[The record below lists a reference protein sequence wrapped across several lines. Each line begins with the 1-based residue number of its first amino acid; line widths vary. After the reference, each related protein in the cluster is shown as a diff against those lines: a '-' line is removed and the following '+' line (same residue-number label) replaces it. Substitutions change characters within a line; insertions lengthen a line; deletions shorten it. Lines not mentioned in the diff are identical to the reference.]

1 MSDDL
6 LDEKKKKKQQK
17 GKKRARKV
25 ASRKKKKSS
34 GKKDAC
40 YHKVRSRYDVWPSA
54 YASGALVKCRK
65 VGAKNWGNKS
75 KNEEI
80 ELEEIYLA
88 EEVLDL
94 TPENLEAILR
104 DEGGAAGMEPFLK
117 AIDASENDIKK
128 ALEEMPNVGQ
138 HEDGDYILEDGDEID
153 VLEEKKKKRKKAGTE
168 SSKESSL
175 RDWFKRKGA
184 KGSKGG
190 WVDCNAPD
198 GKGGYKSCGRG
209 SGEKRKKYPACRPTP
224 SACKERGRGKSWGKK
239 GSKRKR
245 NEELLRTMVR
255 EEAEKTIFGKTISE
269 GLRFHITNDM
279 PIRDNVYRHGTG
291 RYFSLVNEAR
301 DLWKEGKLNL
311 DEEDIEIMESD
322 LGQFGS
328 FAGQQVP
335 LDFPM
340 MIDESLDEAKKKK
353 KKKDPP
359 IGKPTKNTGGGKK
372 YKVFV
377 RNPKTGKIKKITYG
391 DSKGGLKGNWNSAEA
406 RKSFASRHNC
416 KDKKDRTKAGYW
428 ACRAHKDFG
437 TNVPGRF
444 W

>member
-1 MSDDL
+1 MIATL
-6 LDEKKKKKQQK
+6 PTEK
-17 GKKRARKV
+17 
-25 ASRKKKKSS
+25 
-34 GKKDAC
+34 
-40 YHKVRSRYDVWPSA
+40 
-54 YASGALVKCRK
+54 
-65 VGAKNWGNKS
+65 
-75 KNEEI
+75 
-80 ELEEIYLA
+80 
-88 EEVLDL
+88 
-94 TPENLEAILR
+94 EAI
-104 DEGGAAGMEPFLK
+104 
-117 AIDASENDIKK
+117 
-128 ALEEMPNVGQ
+128 
-138 HEDGDYILEDGDEID
+138 
-153 VLEEKKKKRKKAGTE
+153 
-168 SSKESSL
+168 
-175 RDWFKRKGA
+175 
-184 KGSKGG
+184 
-190 WVDCNAPD
+190 
-198 GKGGYKSCGRG
+198 KSCGRG
-209 SGEKRKKYPACRPTP
+209 SGEKRKRYPACRPTP

-245 NEELLRTMVR
+245 NEELLRTLVR
-255 EEAEKTIFGKTISE
+255 EETQKAVFGKTISE
-269 GLRFHITNDM
+269 GLAFHIDNDM
-279 PIRDNVYRHGTG
+279 PIRDNVYRHGTS

-301 DLWKEGKLNL
+301 GLWKEGKIKL

-322 LGQFGS
+322 LGQFGL

-340 MIDESLDEAKKKK
+340 MIDESIDEAKKK

-391 DSKGGLKGNWNSAEA
+391 DSKGGLKGNWNSPEA

>member
-1 MSDDL
+1 MSED
-6 LDEKKKKKQQK
+6 KT
-17 GKKRARKV
+17 
-25 ASRKKKKSS
+25 
-34 GKKDAC
+34 KKDAC
-40 YHKVRSRYDVWPSA
+40 YHKVKSRYDVWPSA

-65 VGAKNWGNKS
+65 AGAKNWGNS
-75 KNEEI
+75 KKEEI
-80 ELEEIYLA
+80 ELEEIYLTEEFEEHMMYDPKTGESIKA
-88 EEVLDL
+88 EKEEDHTKYAEKGWTHVDPKKLEKVLK
-94 TPENLEAILR
+94 
-104 DEGGAAGMEPFLK
+104 DEGGAAGMDPFVK
-117 AIDASENDIKK
+117 ATAASEEEIKK
-128 ALEEMPNVGQ
+128 TLDNMPNVGQ
-138 HEDGDYILEDGDEID
+138 HEDGDYILEDGEEID
-153 VLEEKKKKRKKAGTE
+153 VLEEKRKKSKKRKKAGSE

-239 GSKRKR
+239 GKSKKE
-245 NEELLRTMVR
+245 NLIRTLVR
-255 EEAEKTIFGKTISE
+255 EETEKIKFGKTLSE
-269 GLRFHITNDM
+269 GLRFHV
-279 PIRDNVYRHGTG
+279 DNEIGIADNIYRHGTD

-301 DLWKEGKLNL
+301 ELWAAGKLNL
-311 DEEDIEIMESD
+311 SEADVEIMESN
-322 LGQFGS
+322 LGEFIEYRGVK
-328 FAGQQVP
+328 VP

-340 MIDESLDEAKKKK
+340 YLEEKKAK

-359 IGKPTKNTGGGKK
+359 VGKPTKNTGGGKK

-377 RNPKTGKIKKITYG
+377 RNPKTGRIKKITYG
-391 DSKGGLKGNWNSAEA
+391 DAKGGLKGNWNNAEA
-406 RKSFASRHNC
+406 RKSFAARHNC
-416 KDKKDRTKAGYW
+416 ADKKDRTKAGYW